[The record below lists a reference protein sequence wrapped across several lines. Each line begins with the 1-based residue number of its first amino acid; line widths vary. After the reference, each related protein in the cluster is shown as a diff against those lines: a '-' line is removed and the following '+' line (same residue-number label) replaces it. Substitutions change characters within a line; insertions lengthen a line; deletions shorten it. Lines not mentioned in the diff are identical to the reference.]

1 MSFLSSIGNA
11 LSDVA
16 EAVGDVVTDPI
27 GFAGDV
33 VDVAAGVVERMADGA
48 VDSVKHSFDDVWSGV
63 KTIAFATVLA
73 PVSMAVTA
81 YNLGDAI
88 YQETDEKLK
97 ENKNA

>member
-1 MSFLSSIGNA
+1 MSFLSGIGDA
-11 LSDVA
+11 ISDA
-16 EAVGDVVTDPI
+16 ADAVGDVVS
-27 GFAGDV
+27 GAVGVAGDV

-48 VDSVKHSFDDVWSGV
+48 IDSVKHSFDDVWSGV

-73 PVSMAVTA
+73 PVSLVVTA

-97 ENKNA
+97 ENKSK